1 MADWVVHGERSR
13 PARANGAGL
22 RDLWRW
28 ASLPFVVF
36 LFLPLI
42 ALLLR
47 ATPERLWETL
57 GTRPVQQAVGLSLRT
72 AAAATGL
79 SIALGTPVAYVLARR
94 RFRLKRLV
102 EALVDLPVVL
112 PPAVAGLALLMAF
125 GRRGLL
131 GGALEALG
139 IPIGFSPTAVVL
151 AQTFVAAPYY
161 VRAAAIGFSQ
171 VQAELEQAASIDGA
185 SGRQVF
191 LKVTVPLAWHGLV
204 SGAALT
210 WARAL
215 GEFGATIIFAGN
227 FPGRT
232 QTMPLAIYLGF
243 QIDLDVA
250 LTLAVILG
258 GFSALTLILVRTL
271 LQQEPPAGGS

>member
-28 ASLPFVVF
+28 ASLPFAVF

>member
-1 MADWVVHGERSR
+1 MADWVVRGERER
-13 PARANGAGL
+13 TGRANGTGIG
-22 RDLWRW
+22 DLWRW
-28 ASLPFVVF
+28 ASLPFAFF

-47 ATPERLWETL
+47 TAPERLWETL
-57 GTRPVQQAVGLSLRT
+57 GTGPVQQAVGLSLRT

-79 SIALGTPVAYVLARR
+79 SILLGTPVAYLLARR
-94 RFRLKRLV
+94 RFRLKRAV
-102 EALVDLPVVL
+102 VALVDLPIVL
-112 PPAVAGLALLMAF
+112 PPAVAGLALLMVF
-125 GRRGLL
+125 GRTGLL
-131 GGALEALG
+131 GGVLEGLG
-139 IPIGFSPTAVVL
+139 ISIGFSPTAVVL

-161 VRAAAIGFSQ
+161 VRAAAIGFSH
-171 VQAELEQAASIDGA
+171 VQEELEQAASIDGA
-185 SGRQVF
+185 SNRQVF
-191 LKVTVPLAWHGLV
+191 QKVTVPLAWHGLV

-243 QIDLDVA
+243 QLDLDTA
-250 LTLAVILG
+250 LTLAVILL
-258 GFSALTLILVRTL
+258 GFSALSLVLVRAL
-271 LQQEPPAGGS
+271 LQEESPPGGS

>member
-1 MADWVVHGERSR
+1 MAERSR

-28 ASLPFVVF
+28 ASLPFAVF

-243 QIDLDVA
+243 QFDLDVA